1 MRSNYKFGLL
11 LFLLLIFFAVVGIQN
26 DRPLALEFQMPGPL
40 ADSPEDPLLS
50 KESQQLLKHLEKEI
64 KVNHAKLTSGEIQL
78 SITMSGPELV
88 GGTTIQKQPKQT
100 ENLQQD
106 NKRVPQRLEFVVN
119 KHWDIVYRFYRNRKF
134 FQIKEQTKVDS
145 TGVQVT
151 NIPEKHIEI
160 EVEKTK
166 WQGREKTGET
176 WKTILPHKMTII
188 PLFYGEFYPSEGERT
203 SLSYRL
209 PNFLQVDY
217 KLSDFLRKFPPID
230 VQRVKTDK
238 GIRHVITA
246 NDLGSYHNRTH
257 KIWLDPQKGYRV
269 TRILTHSRS
278 TWVELN
284 APPGDITNNIVIKR
298 DPSMA
303 TTKSFERDHYT
314 YQIAHFEPGIWFPQ
328 TATLFRYIGTDENQ
342 QSEHPYRKIT
352 MQIHKA
358 VFNIPI
364 DEKDLRFPD

>member
-1 MRSNYKFGLL
+1 MRFFYKFGI
-11 LFLLLIFFAVVGIQN
+11 LIFLQLIFLTVLGIQN
-26 DRPLALEFQMPGPL
+26 DMLLALEYQMPDHL
-40 ADSPEDPLLS
+40 ADKSEDPLLS
-50 KESQQLLKHLEKEI
+50 KESQKLLKHLEKEM
-64 KVNHAKLTSGEIQL
+64 NANNAKPTSGEIQL

-88 GGTTIQKQPKQT
+88 GTTTQKQPKQT
-100 ENLQQD
+100 ENLQQN
-106 NKRVPQRLEFVVN
+106 NKRLPQRLEFVVN
-119 KHWDIVYRFYRNRKF
+119 KHWDIVYRFNRNRKF

-151 NIPEKHIEI
+151 NVPEKHIEI
-160 EVEKTK
+160 EIENTR
-166 WQGREKTGET
+166 WQGRMKIGDKWRTF
-176 WKTILPHKMTII
+176 LPNKMPNI
-188 PLFYGEFYPSEGERT
+188 PLFYGEFYPNGWEWT
-203 SLSYRL
+203 SLGYSL
-209 PNFLQVDY
+209 PNYLRVSY

-238 GIRHVITA
+238 GIHHVITA
-246 NDLGSYHNRTH
+246 NDIGSYHNRTH

-284 APPGDITNNIVIKR
+284 ASTGDFTKTQVIKK

-303 TTKSFERDHYT
+303 ATESSERDHYT

>member
-1 MRSNYKFGLL
+1 MRSDYKFGLL
-11 LFLLLIFFAVVGIQN
+11 LFLLLIISTVVSIQN
-26 DRPLALEFQMPGPL
+26 DRLLALEPQMPDPL
-40 ADSPEDPLLS
+40 AVSSEVPLLS

-64 KVNHAKLTSGEIQL
+64 EVNNAKLTSGEIQL
-78 SITMSGPELV
+78 SITMSGPEI
-88 GGTTIQKQPKQT
+88 GRTTTQKQAKQT

-106 NKRVPQRLEFVVN
+106 NKRVPQRVEYVVN
-119 KHWDIVYRFYRNRKF
+119 KHWDIVYRFNRNRKF

-166 WQGREKTGET
+166 WQGREKTGEM
-176 WKTILPHKMTII
+176 WKTILPHKMTTI
-188 PLFYGEFYPSEGERT
+188 PLFYGEFYPSEGESA

-209 PNFLQVDY
+209 SNFLRVDY

-238 GIRHVITA
+238 GIRHVITSH
-246 NDLGSYHNRTH
+246 DIGSFHNRTQ
-257 KIWLDPQKGYRV
+257 KIWIDPQKGYRV
-269 TRILTHSRS
+269 TRILTLSKIKL
-278 TWVELN
+278 VELN
-284 APPGDITNNIVIKR
+284 ASPGDITKPLVIEI

-303 TTKSFERDHYT
+303 TTESFERDHYT

-328 TATLFRYIGTDENQ
+328 TATLDRYIDIDENQ